1 MRMYNISNHPVE
13 TSFKFNFK
21 GFGGFREA
29 TGRVLGG
36 KKKKKKS
43 HEDFFQHTSFNT
55 RVCEHVLQRALL
67 LSPYYSLLTRVTI
80 ERTNERSFFLLRLV
94 QPYFLDNNICRLW

>member
-29 TGRVLGG
+29 TGRVLVAAE
-36 KKKKKKS
+36 KKKKKKIARG
-43 HEDFFQHTSFNT
+43 FLPT
-55 RVCEHVLQRALL
+55 HV
-67 LSPYYSLLTRVTI
+67 I
-80 ERTNERSFFLLRLV
+80 
-94 QPYFLDNNICRLW
+94 

>member
-29 TGRVLGG
+29 TGRVLVAAE
-36 KKKKKKS
+36 KKKEKKNRTRIS
-43 HEDFFQHTSFNT
+43 SNT
-55 RVCEHVLQRALL
+55 RHLTHVSVNTCYNVRCY
-67 LSPYYSLLTRVTI
+67 SPHITR
-80 ERTNERSFFLLRLV
+80 
-94 QPYFLDNNICRLW
+94 C

>member
-36 KKKKKKS
+36 KKKKKIARG
-43 HEDFFQHTSFNT
+43 FLPT
-55 RVCEHVLQRALL
+55 HV
-67 LSPYYSLLTRVTI
+67 I
-80 ERTNERSFFLLRLV
+80 
-94 QPYFLDNNICRLW
+94 